1 MMKKTGRSMLIA
13 AITLLAAGK
22 VFSFAGHEVGH
33 RKVMVG
39 SAREIT
45 RAMRS
50 AAPGD
55 TLVMRD
61 QIWKDQ
67 QIQFEGDGTKAAP
80 IVLKA
85 DTPGKV
91 VLSGTSSLEIAGAY
105 LVVDGLVFKNG
116 HSRDDVISFKIG
128 GKHAEHC
135 RLTNTVIRDYNELG
149 EKTDN
154 KWVSLYGTH
163 NRVDHCLIEG
173 KTNPGTTMVVWLDGH
188 ANYDQIDHNYFGE
201 RPELGANGGE
211 TIRVGTSEWSQTDSY
226 TTVED
231 NYFKKCD
238 GEIEIIS
245 NKSCHNTYR
254 HNTFQACR
262 GTLTLRHG
270 NYATVEGNTFLGEG
284 EPESGGVR
292 IIGAHH
298 IVKDNYFQD
307 LTGTGLR
314 AAISVMNAQR
324 NPALNGYWPV
334 DSISVVDNTIVN
346 CKEGVVMGSGAEEKG
361 RVVAPDHCVLS
372 NNKVY
377 RSRSAVDRSRPIPA
391 AVDPAQTG
399 PVWLKTDA

>member
-1 MMKKTGRSMLIA
+1 MKKIGRLILVA
-13 AITLLAAGK
+13 VVIVVAVDYAVSSAGDNG
-22 VFSFAGHEVGH
+22 VHH
-33 RKVMVG
+33 RIMVG

-50 AAPGD
+50 AVAGD

-61 QIWKDQ
+61 QIWKDE
-67 QIQFEGDGTKAAP
+67 QIRFEGQGTAVAP

-85 DTPGKV
+85 ETPGNV
-91 VLSGTSSLEIAGAY
+91 VLSGSSSLEIAGKY

-116 HSRDDVISFKIG
+116 HSEGDVISFKIA
-128 GKHAEHC
+128 GKQAEHC
-135 RLTNTVIRDYNELG
+135 RITNTVIRDYNIPG
-149 EKTDN
+149 DKTDN
-154 KWVSLYGTH
+154 KWISLYGTY

-173 KTNPGTTMVVWLDGH
+173 KTNPGTTLVVWLDGH
-188 ANYDQIDHNYFGE
+188 ANYDEIDHNYFGQ
-201 RPELGANGGE
+201 RPDLGANGGE

-254 HNTFQACR
+254 HNTFEACR

-284 EPESGGVR
+284 EPESGGIR

-298 IVKDNYFQD
+298 TVKDNYFQG
-307 LTGTGLR
+307 LRGTGLR

-334 DSISVVDNTIVN
+334 DSVSIANNTIVN
-346 CKEGVVMGSGAEEKG
+346 CKEGILIGSGAGDKG
-361 RVVAPDHCVLS
+361 RVVAPVGCLLS
-372 NNKVY
+372 NNKTY
-377 RSRSAVDRSRPIPA
+377 PNKSAITRNRTIPI
-391 AVDPAQTG
+391 AVSQPQTG
-399 PVWLKTDA
+399 PVWLKRGI